1 MRHIL
6 SLTLIMGIWFKVWKI
21 KAYCWRTWYNMWEFN
36 MIKSYFHTDLI
47 IYHINLEN
55 FAMYYAHGIQHT
67 WNECV
72 CILSHVRL
80 CSTPWTVAQQAS
92 LSMELSR
99 QEDWSDWLQIW
110 LPFGCHLVAIR
121 LPFPTPYG
129 MKIWIINK

>member
-1 MRHIL
+1 
-6 SLTLIMGIWFKVWKI
+6 
-21 KAYCWRTWYNMWEFN
+21 

-110 LPFGCHLVAIR
+110 LPFGCHSVAIS
-121 LPFPTPYG
+121 YS
-129 MKIWIINK
+129 IWNENMNY